1 MYQVLYRK
9 WRPKTFED
17 VSGQEHITTTL
28 VNELKSGRINHAYLF
43 TGSRGTGKTTCAK
56 ILAKAVNCLS
66 PENGNPC
73 GKCENCIAAED
84 GSFQDIVEM
93 DAASNRRIDDIRNVI
108 DSAVFTPAKGKYKV
122 YIIDEVHMLTPEAF
136 NALLKT
142 LEEPPSHVI
151 FILAT
156 TEVHKLPTT
165 IISRCQ
171 RFDFHRI
178 NPQVIK
184 DRLKYVV
191 EQEGCSITDDAAL
204 LIAAVA
210 DGALRDALSLTDRC
224 IGLGSGEITLP
235 VVREAAGLSGRGYIY
250 EMASFCI
257 NKSCGE
263 ALELIAKL
271 YGESKDMARL
281 CEELTAHF
289 RNLML
294 LKSLKKPED
303 ILVVGSDELEVL
315 KSHAERISLSE
326 IVYIMD
332 VFSLAFEKMNRGADS
347 RTEIET
353 AVVKLCSPQMD
364 VTNDA
369 LLSRVGSLERTVN
382 RIMNMIANG
391 TVSIQKEDDDDT
403 AEKSAN
409 NSYDMTDK
417 SDNKEKAVTD
427 DSVKSE
433 KTEKSVVNQ
442 PSETS
447 NAVKEPIKKRGTV
460 DVDEIY
466 RNAKPFPNWKEVVDN
481 LRKYSKTISS
491 AFDGTKAYVSGRYIL
506 IDSPSDIPFQL
517 LKQSSQRE
525 KIREAVLEI
534 TGATYSLGPYRPPER
549 KIQEEREDPM
559 EKLTADFKNLGIEVV
574 EED

>member
-9 WRPKTFED
+9 WRPKTFDD

-93 DAASNRRIDDIRNVI
+93 DAASNRRIDDIRSVI
-108 DSAVFTPAKGKYKV
+108 DGAVFTPAKGKYKV
-122 YIIDEVHMLTPEAF
+122 YIIDEVHMLTQEAF

-156 TEVHKLPTT
+156 TEVHKLPAT

-178 NPQVIK
+178 NPHVIK

-204 LIAAVA
+204 LIAAIA

-224 IGLGSGEITLP
+224 IGLGGGEITLS
-235 VVREAAGLSGRGYIY
+235 VVREAAGLSGRGYVY
-250 EMASFCI
+250 DMASSCI
-257 NKSCGE
+257 NKNCGE

-281 CEELTAHF
+281 CEELTEHF

-294 LKSLKKPED
+294 LKSVKNPDD
-303 ILVVGSDELEVL
+303 ILVVGRDELEVL

-326 IVYIMD
+326 IVHIMD
-332 VFSLAFEKMNRGADS
+332 VLGSAFERMNRGADS
-347 RTEIET
+347 RTEMET
-353 AVVKLCSPQMD
+353 AVVKLCSPQLD
-364 VTNDA
+364 VTEDA
-369 LLSRVGSLERTVN
+369 VLSRIGALERTVN
-382 RIMNMIANG
+382 RLMNMISSGTLTVQKDDNLNKNG
-391 TVSIQKEDDDDT
+391 
-403 AEKSAN
+403 
-409 NSYDMTDK
+409 
-417 SDNKEKAVTD
+417 
-427 DSVKSE
+427 
-433 KTEKSVVNQ
+433 
-442 PSETS
+442 ETS
-447 NAVKEPIKKRGTV
+447 NKDEISESTAEFKDTENLENAVSNQAEDPQNSSREPQRKRGAV

-466 RNAKPFPNWKEVVDN
+466 RNAKPFPNWKEVVEN
-481 LRKYSKTISS
+481 LRKYSKTISAS
-491 AFDGTKAYVSGRYIL
+491 FDGTKAYVSGRYIL

-534 TGATYSLGPYRPPER
+534 TGATYSLGPYRPPEKKTR
-549 KIQEEREDPM
+549 EEKEDPM
-559 EKLTADFKNLGIEVV
+559 EKLTENFKSLGIEVT
-574 EED
+574 EE

>member
-9 WRPKTFED
+9 WRPKTFDD

-93 DAASNRRIDDIRNVI
+93 DAASNRRIDDIRSVI
-108 DSAVFTPAKGKYKV
+108 DGAVFTPAKGKYKV
-122 YIIDEVHMLTPEAF
+122 YIIDEVHMLTQEAF

-156 TEVHKLPTT
+156 TEVHKLPAT

-178 NPQVIK
+178 NPHVIK

-204 LIAAVA
+204 LIAAIA

-224 IGLGSGEITLP
+224 IGLGGGEITLS
-235 VVREAAGLSGRGYIY
+235 VVREAAGLSGRGYVY
-250 EMASFCI
+250 DMASSCI
-257 NKSCGE
+257 NKNCGE
-263 ALELIAKL
+263 ALEFIAKL

-281 CEELTAHF
+281 CEELTEHF

-294 LKSLKKPED
+294 LKSVKNPDD
-303 ILVVGSDELEVL
+303 ILVVGRDELEVL

-326 IVYIMD
+326 IVHIMD
-332 VFSLAFEKMNRGADS
+332 VLGSAFERMNRGADS
-347 RTEIET
+347 RTEMET
-353 AVVKLCSPQMD
+353 AVVKLCSPQLD
-364 VTNDA
+364 VTEDA
-369 LLSRVGSLERTVN
+369 VLSRIGALERTVN
-382 RIMNMIANG
+382 RLMNMISSGTLTVQKDDNLNKNG
-391 TVSIQKEDDDDT
+391 
-403 AEKSAN
+403 
-409 NSYDMTDK
+409 
-417 SDNKEKAVTD
+417 
-427 DSVKSE
+427 
-433 KTEKSVVNQ
+433 
-442 PSETS
+442 ETS
-447 NAVKEPIKKRGTV
+447 NKAETSENTAEFKDTENLENAVSNQAEDTQNSSREPQRKRGAV

-466 RNAKPFPNWKEVVDN
+466 RNAKPFPNWKEVVEN
-481 LRKYSKTISS
+481 LRKYSKTISA

-534 TGATYSLGPYRPPER
+534 TGATYSLGPYRPPEK
-549 KIQEEREDPM
+549 KIREEKEDPM
-559 EKLTADFKNLGIEVV
+559 EKLTENFKSLGIEVT
-574 EED
+574 EE

>member
-9 WRPKTFED
+9 WRPKTFDD

-93 DAASNRRIDDIRNVI
+93 DAASNRRIDDIRSVI
-108 DSAVFTPAKGKYKV
+108 DGAVFTPAKGKYKV
-122 YIIDEVHMLTPEAF
+122 YIIDEVHMLTQEAF

-156 TEVHKLPTT
+156 TEVHKLPAT

-178 NPQVIK
+178 NPHVIK

-204 LIAAVA
+204 LIAAIA

-224 IGLGSGEITLP
+224 IGLGGGEITLS
-235 VVREAAGLSGRGYIY
+235 VVREAAGLSGRGYVY
-250 EMASFCI
+250 DMASSCI
-257 NKSCGE
+257 NKNCGE

-281 CEELTAHF
+281 CEELTEHF

-294 LKSLKKPED
+294 LKSVKNPDD
-303 ILVVGSDELEVL
+303 ILVVGRDELEVL
-315 KSHAERISLSE
+315 ESHAERISLSE
-326 IVYIMD
+326 IVHIMD
-332 VFSLAFEKMNRGADS
+332 VLGSAFERMNRGADS
-347 RTEIET
+347 RTEMET
-353 AVVKLCSPQMD
+353 AVVKLCSPQLD
-364 VTNDA
+364 VTEDA
-369 LLSRVGSLERTVN
+369 VLSRIGALERTVN
-382 RIMNMIANG
+382 RLMNMISSGTLTVQKDDNLNKNG
-391 TVSIQKEDDDDT
+391 
-403 AEKSAN
+403 
-409 NSYDMTDK
+409 
-417 SDNKEKAVTD
+417 
-427 DSVKSE
+427 
-433 KTEKSVVNQ
+433 
-442 PSETS
+442 ETS
-447 NAVKEPIKKRGTV
+447 NKDEISESTAEFKDTENLENAVSNQAEDPQNSSREPQRKRGAV

-466 RNAKPFPNWKEVVDN
+466 RNAKPFPNWKEVVEN
-481 LRKYSKTISS
+481 LRKYSKTISA

-534 TGATYSLGPYRPPER
+534 TGATYSLGPYRPPEK
-549 KIQEEREDPM
+549 KIREEKEDPM
-559 EKLTADFKNLGIEVV
+559 EKLTENFKSLGIEVT
-574 EED
+574 EE

>member
-9 WRPKTFED
+9 WRPKTFDD

-93 DAASNRRIDDIRNVI
+93 DAASNRRIDDIRSVI
-108 DSAVFTPAKGKYKV
+108 DGAVFTPAKGKYKV
-122 YIIDEVHMLTPEAF
+122 YIIDEVHMLTQEAF

-156 TEVHKLPTT
+156 TEVHKLPAT

-178 NPQVIK
+178 NPHVIK

-204 LIAAVA
+204 LIAAIA

-224 IGLGSGEITLP
+224 IGLGGGEITLL
-235 VVREAAGLSGRGYIY
+235 VVREAAGLSGRGYVY
-250 EMASFCI
+250 DMASSCI
-257 NKSCGE
+257 NKNCGE

-281 CEELTAHF
+281 CEELTEHF

-294 LKSLKKPED
+294 LKSVKNPDD
-303 ILVVGSDELEVL
+303 ILVVGRDELEVL

-326 IVYIMD
+326 IVHIMD
-332 VFSLAFEKMNRGADS
+332 VLGSAFERMNRGADS
-347 RTEIET
+347 RTEMET
-353 AVVKLCSPQMD
+353 AVVKLCSPQLD
-364 VTNDA
+364 VTEDA
-369 LLSRVGSLERTVN
+369 VLSRIGALERTVN
-382 RIMNMIANG
+382 RLMNMISSGTLTVQKDDNLNKNG
-391 TVSIQKEDDDDT
+391 
-403 AEKSAN
+403 
-409 NSYDMTDK
+409 
-417 SDNKEKAVTD
+417 
-427 DSVKSE
+427 
-433 KTEKSVVNQ
+433 
-442 PSETS
+442 ETS
-447 NAVKEPIKKRGTV
+447 NKDETSENTAEFKDTENLENAVSNQAEDPQNSSREPQRKRGAV

-466 RNAKPFPNWKEVVDN
+466 RNAKPFPNWKEVVEN
-481 LRKYSKTISS
+481 LRKYSKTISA

-534 TGATYSLGPYRPPER
+534 TGATYSLGPYRPPEK
-549 KIQEEREDPM
+549 KIREEKEDPM
-559 EKLTADFKNLGIEVV
+559 EKLTENFKSLGIEVT
-574 EED
+574 EE

>member
-9 WRPKTFED
+9 WRPKTFDD

-93 DAASNRRIDDIRNVI
+93 DAASNRRIDDIRSVI
-108 DSAVFTPAKGKYKV
+108 DGAVFTPAKGKYKV
-122 YIIDEVHMLTPEAF
+122 YIIDEVHMLTQEAF

-156 TEVHKLPTT
+156 TEVHKLPAT

-178 NPQVIK
+178 NPHVIK

-204 LIAAVA
+204 LIAAIA

-224 IGLGSGEITLP
+224 IGLCGGEITLS
-235 VVREAAGLSGRGYIY
+235 VVREAAGLSGRGYVY
-250 EMASFCI
+250 DMASSCI
-257 NKSCGE
+257 NKNCGE

-281 CEELTAHF
+281 CEELTEHF

-294 LKSLKKPED
+294 LKSVKNPDD
-303 ILVVGSDELEVL
+303 ILVVGRDELEVL

-326 IVYIMD
+326 IVHIMD
-332 VFSLAFEKMNRGADS
+332 VLGSAFERMNRGADS
-347 RTEIET
+347 RTEMET
-353 AVVKLCSPQMD
+353 AVVKLCSPQLD
-364 VTNDA
+364 VTEDA
-369 LLSRVGSLERTVN
+369 VLSRIGALERTVN
-382 RIMNMIANG
+382 RLMNMISSGTLTVQKDDNLNKNG
-391 TVSIQKEDDDDT
+391 
-403 AEKSAN
+403 
-409 NSYDMTDK
+409 
-417 SDNKEKAVTD
+417 
-427 DSVKSE
+427 
-433 KTEKSVVNQ
+433 
-442 PSETS
+442 ETS
-447 NAVKEPIKKRGTV
+447 NKAETSESTAEFKDTENLENTVSNQAEDPQNSSREPQRKRGAV

-466 RNAKPFPNWKEVVDN
+466 RNAKLFPNWKEVVEN
-481 LRKYSKTISS
+481 LRKYSKTISA

-534 TGATYSLGPYRPPER
+534 TGATYSLGPYRPPEK
-549 KIQEEREDPM
+549 KIREEKEDPI
-559 EKLTADFKNLGIEVV
+559 EKLTENFKSLGIEVT
-574 EED
+574 EE

>member
-9 WRPKTFED
+9 WRPKIFDD

-73 GKCENCIAAED
+73 GKCENCMAAED

-93 DAASNRRIDDIRNVI
+93 DAASNRRIDDIRSVI
-108 DSAVFTPAKGKYKV
+108 DGAVFTPAKGKYKV
-122 YIIDEVHMLTPEAF
+122 YIIDEVHMLTQEAF

-156 TEVHKLPTT
+156 TEVHKLPAT

-178 NPQVIK
+178 NPHVIK

-204 LIAAVA
+204 LIAAIA

-224 IGLGSGEITLP
+224 IGLSGGEITLS
-235 VVREAAGLSGRGYIY
+235 VVREAAGLSGRGYVY
-250 EMASFCI
+250 DMASSCI
-257 NKSCGE
+257 NKNCGE

-281 CEELTAHF
+281 CEELTEHF

-294 LKSLKKPED
+294 LKSVKNPDD
-303 ILVVGSDELEVL
+303 ILVVGRDELEVL

-326 IVYIMD
+326 IVHIMD
-332 VFSLAFEKMNRGADS
+332 VLGSAFERMNRGADS
-347 RTEIET
+347 RTEMET
-353 AVVKLCSPQMD
+353 AVVKLCSPQLD
-364 VTNDA
+364 VTEDA
-369 LLSRVGSLERTVN
+369 VLSRIGALERTVN
-382 RIMNMIANG
+382 RLMNMISSGTLTVQKDDNLNKNG
-391 TVSIQKEDDDDT
+391 
-403 AEKSAN
+403 
-409 NSYDMTDK
+409 
-417 SDNKEKAVTD
+417 
-427 DSVKSE
+427 
-433 KTEKSVVNQ
+433 
-442 PSETS
+442 ETS
-447 NAVKEPIKKRGTV
+447 NKAETSESTAEFKDTENLENTVSNQAEDPQNSSREPQRKRGAV

-466 RNAKPFPNWKEVVDN
+466 RNAKPFPNWKEVVEN
-481 LRKYSKTISS
+481 LRKYSKTISA

-534 TGATYSLGPYRPPER
+534 TGATYSLGPYRPPEK
-549 KIQEEREDPM
+549 KIREEKEDPI
-559 EKLTADFKNLGIEVV
+559 EKLTENFKSLGIEVT
-574 EED
+574 EE

>member
-9 WRPKTFED
+9 WRPKTFDD

-93 DAASNRRIDDIRNVI
+93 DAASNRRIDDIRSVI
-108 DSAVFTPAKGKYKV
+108 DGAVFTPAKGKYKV
-122 YIIDEVHMLTPEAF
+122 YIIDEVHMLTQEAF

-156 TEVHKLPTT
+156 TEVHKLPAT

-178 NPQVIK
+178 NPHVIK

-204 LIAAVA
+204 LIAAIA

-224 IGLGSGEITLP
+224 IGLGGGEITLS
-235 VVREAAGLSGRGYIY
+235 VVREAAGLSGRGYVY
-250 EMASFCI
+250 DMASSCI
-257 NKSCGE
+257 NKNCGE

-281 CEELTAHF
+281 CEELTEHF

-294 LKSLKKPED
+294 LKSVKNPDD
-303 ILVVGSDELEVL
+303 ILVVGRDELEVL

-326 IVYIMD
+326 IVHIMD
-332 VFSLAFEKMNRGADS
+332 VLGSAFERMNRGADS
-347 RTEIET
+347 RTEMET
-353 AVVKLCSPQMD
+353 AVVKLCSPQLD
-364 VTNDA
+364 VTEDA
-369 LLSRVGSLERTVN
+369 VLSRIGALERTVN
-382 RIMNMIANG
+382 RLMNMISSGTLTVQKDDNLNKNG
-391 TVSIQKEDDDDT
+391 
-403 AEKSAN
+403 
-409 NSYDMTDK
+409 
-417 SDNKEKAVTD
+417 
-427 DSVKSE
+427 
-433 KTEKSVVNQ
+433 
-442 PSETS
+442 ETS
-447 NAVKEPIKKRGTV
+447 NKDETSESTAEFKDTENLENAVSNQAEDPQNSSREPQRKRGAV

-466 RNAKPFPNWKEVVDN
+466 RNAKPFPNWKEVVEN
-481 LRKYSKTISS
+481 LRKYSKTISA

-534 TGATYSLGPYRPPER
+534 TGATYSLGPYRPPEK
-549 KIQEEREDPM
+549 KIREEKEDPM
-559 EKLTADFKNLGIEVV
+559 EKLTENFKSLGIEVT
-574 EED
+574 EE

>member
-9 WRPKTFED
+9 WRPKTFDD

-93 DAASNRRIDDIRNVI
+93 DAASNRRIDDIRSVI
-108 DSAVFTPAKGKYKV
+108 DGAVFTPAKGKYKV
-122 YIIDEVHMLTPEAF
+122 YIIDEVHMLTQEAF

-156 TEVHKLPTT
+156 TEVHKLPAT

-178 NPQVIK
+178 NPHVIK

-204 LIAAVA
+204 LIAAIA

-224 IGLGSGEITLP
+224 IGLGGGEITLS
-235 VVREAAGLSGRGYIY
+235 VVREAAGLSGRGYVY
-250 EMASFCI
+250 DMASSCI
-257 NKSCGE
+257 NKNCGE

-281 CEELTAHF
+281 CDELTEHF

-294 LKSLKKPED
+294 LKSVKNPDD
-303 ILVVGSDELEVL
+303 ILVVGRDELEVL

-326 IVYIMD
+326 IVHIMD
-332 VFSLAFEKMNRGADS
+332 VLGSAFERMNRGADS
-347 RTEIET
+347 RTEMET
-353 AVVKLCSPQMD
+353 AVVKLCSPQLD
-364 VTNDA
+364 VTEDA
-369 LLSRVGSLERTVN
+369 VLSRIGALERTVN
-382 RIMNMIANG
+382 RLMNMISSGTLTVQKDDNLNKNG
-391 TVSIQKEDDDDT
+391 
-403 AEKSAN
+403 
-409 NSYDMTDK
+409 
-417 SDNKEKAVTD
+417 
-427 DSVKSE
+427 
-433 KTEKSVVNQ
+433 
-442 PSETS
+442 ETS
-447 NAVKEPIKKRGTV
+447 NKDEISESTAEFKDTENLENAVSNQAEDPQNSSREPQRKRGAV

-466 RNAKPFPNWKEVVDN
+466 RNAKPFPNWKEVVEN
-481 LRKYSKTISS
+481 LRKYSKTISA

-534 TGATYSLGPYRPPER
+534 TGATYSLGPYRPPEK
-549 KIQEEREDPM
+549 KIREEKEDPM
-559 EKLTADFKNLGIEVV
+559 EKLTENFKSLGIEVT
-574 EED
+574 EE

>member
-9 WRPKTFED
+9 WRPKTFDD

-93 DAASNRRIDDIRNVI
+93 DAASNRRIDDIRSVI
-108 DSAVFTPAKGKYKV
+108 DGAVFTPAKGKYKV
-122 YIIDEVHMLTPEAF
+122 YIIDEVHMLTQEAF

-142 LEEPPSHVI
+142 LEEPPAHVI

-156 TEVHKLPTT
+156 TEVHKLPAT

-178 NPQVIK
+178 NPHVIK

-204 LIAAVA
+204 LIAAIA

-224 IGLGSGEITLP
+224 IGLGGGEITLS
-235 VVREAAGLSGRGYIY
+235 VVREAAGLSGRGYVY
-250 EMASFCI
+250 DMASSCI
-257 NKSCGE
+257 NKNCGE

-281 CEELTAHF
+281 CEELTEHF

-294 LKSLKKPED
+294 LKSVKNPDD
-303 ILVVGSDELEVL
+303 ILVVGRDELEVL

-326 IVYIMD
+326 IVHIMD
-332 VFSLAFEKMNRGADS
+332 VLGSAFERMNRGADS
-347 RTEIET
+347 RTEMET
-353 AVVKLCSPQMD
+353 AVVKLCSPQLD
-364 VTNDA
+364 VTEDA
-369 LLSRVGSLERTVN
+369 VLSRIGALERTVN
-382 RIMNMIANG
+382 RLMNMISSGTLTVQKDDNLNKNG
-391 TVSIQKEDDDDT
+391 
-403 AEKSAN
+403 
-409 NSYDMTDK
+409 
-417 SDNKEKAVTD
+417 
-427 DSVKSE
+427 
-433 KTEKSVVNQ
+433 
-442 PSETS
+442 ETS
-447 NAVKEPIKKRGTV
+447 NKDETSENTAEFRDTENLENAVSNQAEDPQNSSREPQRKRGAV

-466 RNAKPFPNWKEVVDN
+466 RNAKPFPNWKEVVEN
-481 LRKYSKTISS
+481 LRKYSKTISA

-534 TGATYSLGPYRPPER
+534 TGATYSLGPYRPPEK
-549 KIQEEREDPM
+549 KIREEKEDPM
-559 EKLTADFKNLGIEVV
+559 EKLTENFKNLGIEVT
-574 EED
+574 EE

>member
-9 WRPKTFED
+9 WRPKTFDD

-93 DAASNRRIDDIRNVI
+93 DAASNRRIDDIRSVI
-108 DSAVFTPAKGKYKV
+108 DGAVFTPAKGKYKV
-122 YIIDEVHMLTPEAF
+122 YIIDEVHMLTQEAF

-156 TEVHKLPTT
+156 TEVHKLPAT

-178 NPQVIK
+178 NPHVIK

-204 LIAAVA
+204 LIAAIA

-224 IGLGSGEITLP
+224 IGLGGGEITLS
-235 VVREAAGLSGRGYIY
+235 VVREAAGLSGRGYVY
-250 EMASFCI
+250 DMASSCI
-257 NKSCGE
+257 NKNCGE

-281 CEELTAHF
+281 CEELTEHF

-294 LKSLKKPED
+294 LKSVKNPDD
-303 ILVVGSDELEVL
+303 ILVVGRDELEVL

-326 IVYIMD
+326 IVHIMD
-332 VFSLAFEKMNRGADS
+332 VLGSAFERMNRGADS
-347 RTEIET
+347 RTEMET
-353 AVVKLCSPQMD
+353 AVVKLCSPQLD
-364 VTNDA
+364 VTEDA
-369 LLSRVGSLERTVN
+369 VLSRIGALERTVN
-382 RIMNMIANG
+382 RLMNMISTG
-391 TVSIQKEDDDDT
+391 TLTVQKED
-403 AEKSAN
+403 N
-409 NSYDMTDK
+409 L
-417 SDNKEKAVTD
+417 NK
-427 DSVKSE
+427 
-433 KTEKSVVNQ
+433 NG
-442 PSETS
+442 ETS
-447 NAVKEPIKKRGTV
+447 NKAETSENTAEFNDTENSENTVSNQAEDPQNSSREPQRKRGAV

-466 RNAKPFPNWKEVVDN
+466 RNAKPFPNWKEVVEN
-481 LRKYSKTISS
+481 LRKYSKTISA

-534 TGATYSLGPYRPPER
+534 TGATYSLGPYRPPEK
-549 KIQEEREDPM
+549 KIREEKEDPM
-559 EKLTADFKNLGIEVV
+559 EKLTENFKSLGIEVT
-574 EED
+574 EE

>member
-9 WRPKTFED
+9 WRPKTFDD

-93 DAASNRRIDDIRNVI
+93 DAASNRRIDDIRSVI
-108 DSAVFTPAKGKYKV
+108 DGAVFTPAKGKYKV
-122 YIIDEVHMLTPEAF
+122 YIIDEVHMLTQEAF

-156 TEVHKLPTT
+156 TEVHKLPAT

-178 NPQVIK
+178 NPHVIK

-204 LIAAVA
+204 LIAAIA

-224 IGLGSGEITLP
+224 IGLGGGEITLS
-235 VVREAAGLSGRGYIY
+235 VVREAAGLSGRGYVY
-250 EMASFCI
+250 DMASSCI
-257 NKSCGE
+257 NKNCGE

-281 CEELTAHF
+281 CDELTEHF

-294 LKSLKKPED
+294 LKSVKNPDD
-303 ILVVGSDELEVL
+303 ILVVGRDELEVL

-326 IVYIMD
+326 IVHIMD
-332 VFSLAFEKMNRGADS
+332 VLGSAFERMNRGADS
-347 RTEIET
+347 RTEMET
-353 AVVKLCSPQMD
+353 AVVKLCSPQLD
-364 VTNDA
+364 VTEDA
-369 LLSRVGSLERTVN
+369 VLSRIGALERTVN
-382 RIMNMIANG
+382 RLMNMISSGTLTVQKDDNLNKNG
-391 TVSIQKEDDDDT
+391 
-403 AEKSAN
+403 
-409 NSYDMTDK
+409 
-417 SDNKEKAVTD
+417 
-427 DSVKSE
+427 
-433 KTEKSVVNQ
+433 
-442 PSETS
+442 ETS
-447 NAVKEPIKKRGTV
+447 NKDEISESTAEFKDTENLENAVSNQVEDTQNSSREPQRKRGAV

-466 RNAKPFPNWKEVVDN
+466 RNAKPFPNWKEVVEN
-481 LRKYSKTISS
+481 LRKYSKTISA

-534 TGATYSLGPYRPPER
+534 TGATYSLGPYRPPEK
-549 KIQEEREDPM
+549 KIREEKEDPM
-559 EKLTADFKNLGIEVV
+559 EKLTENFKSLGIEVT
-574 EED
+574 EE

>member
-9 WRPKTFED
+9 WRPKTFDD

-56 ILAKAVNCLS
+56 ILAKAANCLS

-73 GKCENCIAAED
+73 GKCENCMAAED

-93 DAASNRRIDDIRNVI
+93 DAASNRRIDDIRSVI
-108 DSAVFTPAKGKYKV
+108 DGAVFTPAKGKYKV
-122 YIIDEVHMLTPEAF
+122 YIIDEVHMLTQEAF

-156 TEVHKLPTT
+156 TEVHKLPAT

-178 NPQVIK
+178 NPHVIK

-204 LIAAVA
+204 LIAAIA

-224 IGLGSGEITLP
+224 IGLGGGEITLS
-235 VVREAAGLSGRGYIY
+235 VVREAAGLSGRGYVY
-250 EMASFCI
+250 DMASSCI
-257 NKSCGE
+257 NKNCGE

-281 CEELTAHF
+281 CEELTEHF

-294 LKSLKKPED
+294 LKSVKNPDD
-303 ILVVGSDELEVL
+303 ILVVGRDELEVL

-326 IVYIMD
+326 IVHIMD
-332 VFSLAFEKMNRGADS
+332 VLGSAFERMNRGADS
-347 RTEIET
+347 RTEMET
-353 AVVKLCSPQMD
+353 AVVKLCSPQLD
-364 VTNDA
+364 VTEDA
-369 LLSRVGSLERTVN
+369 ILSRIGALERTVN
-382 RIMNMIANG
+382 RLMNMISSGTLTVRKDDNLNKNG
-391 TVSIQKEDDDDT
+391 
-403 AEKSAN
+403 
-409 NSYDMTDK
+409 
-417 SDNKEKAVTD
+417 
-427 DSVKSE
+427 
-433 KTEKSVVNQ
+433 
-442 PSETS
+442 ETS
-447 NAVKEPIKKRGTV
+447 NKDETSENTAEFKDTENLENAVSNQAEDPQNSSRETQRKRGAV

-466 RNAKPFPNWKEVVDN
+466 RNAKPFPNWKEVVEN
-481 LRKYSKTISS
+481 LRKYSKTISA

-534 TGATYSLGPYRPPER
+534 TGATYSLGPYRPPEK
-549 KIQEEREDPM
+549 KIREEKEDPM
-559 EKLTADFKNLGIEVV
+559 EKLTENFKNLGIEVT
-574 EED
+574 EE

>member
-9 WRPKTFED
+9 WRPKTFND

-93 DAASNRRIDDIRNVI
+93 DAASNRRIDDIRSVI
-108 DSAVFTPAKGKYKV
+108 DGAVFTPAKGKYKV
-122 YIIDEVHMLTPEAF
+122 YIIDEVHMLTQEAF

-156 TEVHKLPTT
+156 TEVHKLPAT

-178 NPQVIK
+178 NPHVIK

-204 LIAAVA
+204 LIAAIA

-224 IGLGSGEITLP
+224 IGLSGGEITLS
-235 VVREAAGLSGRGYIY
+235 VVREAAGLSGRGYVY
-250 EMASFCI
+250 DMASSCI
-257 NKSCGE
+257 NKNCGE

-281 CEELTAHF
+281 CEELTEHF

-294 LKSLKKPED
+294 LKSVKNPDD
-303 ILVVGSDELEVL
+303 ILVVGRDELEVL

-326 IVYIMD
+326 IVHIMD
-332 VFSLAFEKMNRGADS
+332 VLGSAFERMNRGADS
-347 RTEIET
+347 RTEMET
-353 AVVKLCSPQMD
+353 AVVKLCSPQLD
-364 VTNDA
+364 VTEDA
-369 LLSRVGSLERTVN
+369 VLSRIGALERTVN
-382 RIMNMIANG
+382 RLMNMISSGTLTVQKDDNLNKNG
-391 TVSIQKEDDDDT
+391 
-403 AEKSAN
+403 
-409 NSYDMTDK
+409 
-417 SDNKEKAVTD
+417 
-427 DSVKSE
+427 
-433 KTEKSVVNQ
+433 
-442 PSETS
+442 ETS
-447 NAVKEPIKKRGTV
+447 NKAETSENTAEFKDTDSLENTVSNQTEDPQNSSREPQRKRGAV

-466 RNAKPFPNWKEVVDN
+466 RNAKPFPNWKEVVEN
-481 LRKYSKTISS
+481 LRKYSKTISA

-534 TGATYSLGPYRPPER
+534 TGATYSLGPYRPPEK
-549 KIQEEREDPM
+549 KIREEKEDPI
-559 EKLTADFKNLGIEVV
+559 EKLTENFKSLGIEVT
-574 EED
+574 EE

>member
-9 WRPKTFED
+9 WRPKTFDD

-93 DAASNRRIDDIRNVI
+93 DAASNRRIDDIRSVI
-108 DSAVFTPAKGKYKV
+108 DGAVFTPAKGKYKV
-122 YIIDEVHMLTPEAF
+122 YIIDEVHMLTQEAF

-156 TEVHKLPTT
+156 TEVHKLPAT

-178 NPQVIK
+178 NPHVIK

-191 EQEGCSITDDAAL
+191 EQEDCSITDDAAL
-204 LIAAVA
+204 LIAAIA

-224 IGLGSGEITLP
+224 IGLGGGEITLL
-235 VVREAAGLSGRGYIY
+235 VVREAAGLSGRGYVY
-250 EMASFCI
+250 DMASSCI
-257 NKSCGE
+257 NKNCGE

-281 CEELTAHF
+281 CEELTEHF

-294 LKSLKKPED
+294 LKSVKNPDD
-303 ILVVGSDELEVL
+303 ILVVGRDELEVL

-326 IVYIMD
+326 IVHIMD
-332 VFSLAFEKMNRGADS
+332 VLGSAFERMNRGADS
-347 RTEIET
+347 RTEMET
-353 AVVKLCSPQMD
+353 AVVKLCSPQLD
-364 VTNDA
+364 VTEDA
-369 LLSRVGSLERTVN
+369 VLSRIGALERTVN
-382 RIMNMIANG
+382 RLMNMISSGTLTVQKDDNLNKNG
-391 TVSIQKEDDDDT
+391 
-403 AEKSAN
+403 
-409 NSYDMTDK
+409 
-417 SDNKEKAVTD
+417 
-427 DSVKSE
+427 
-433 KTEKSVVNQ
+433 
-442 PSETS
+442 ETS
-447 NAVKEPIKKRGTV
+447 NKDEISESTAEFKDTENLENAVSNQAEDPQNSSREPQRKRGAV

-466 RNAKPFPNWKEVVDN
+466 RNAKPFPNWKEVVEN
-481 LRKYSKTISS
+481 LRKYSKTISA

-534 TGATYSLGPYRPPER
+534 TGATYSLGPYRPPEK
-549 KIQEEREDPM
+549 KIREEKEDPM
-559 EKLTADFKNLGIEVV
+559 EKLTENFKSLCIEVT
-574 EED
+574 EE

>member
-9 WRPKTFED
+9 WRPKTFDD

-93 DAASNRRIDDIRNVI
+93 DAASNRRIDDIRSVI
-108 DSAVFTPAKGKYKV
+108 DGAVFTPAKGKYKV
-122 YIIDEVHMLTPEAF
+122 YIIDEVHMLTQEAF

-156 TEVHKLPTT
+156 TEVHKLPAT

-178 NPQVIK
+178 NPHVIK

-204 LIAAVA
+204 LIAAIA

-224 IGLGSGEITLP
+224 IGLSGGEITLS
-235 VVREAAGLSGRGYIY
+235 VVREAAGLSGRGYVY
-250 EMASFCI
+250 DMASSCI
-257 NKSCGE
+257 NKNCGE

-281 CEELTAHF
+281 CEELTEHF

-294 LKSLKKPED
+294 LKSVKNPDD
-303 ILVVGSDELEVL
+303 ILVVGRDELEVL

-326 IVYIMD
+326 IVHIMD
-332 VFSLAFEKMNRGADS
+332 VLGSAFERMNRGADS
-347 RTEIET
+347 RTEMET
-353 AVVKLCSPQMD
+353 AVVKLCSPQLD
-364 VTNDA
+364 VTEDA
-369 LLSRVGSLERTVN
+369 VLSRIGALERTVN
-382 RIMNMIANG
+382 RLMNMISSGTLTVQKDDNLNKNG
-391 TVSIQKEDDDDT
+391 
-403 AEKSAN
+403 
-409 NSYDMTDK
+409 
-417 SDNKEKAVTD
+417 
-427 DSVKSE
+427 
-433 KTEKSVVNQ
+433 
-442 PSETS
+442 ETS
-447 NAVKEPIKKRGTV
+447 NKAETSESTSEFNDTENSENTVSNQAEDPQNSSREPQRKRGAV

-466 RNAKPFPNWKEVVDN
+466 RNAKPFPNWKEVVEN
-481 LRKYSKTISS
+481 LRKYSKTISA

-534 TGATYSLGPYRPPER
+534 TGATYSLGPYRPPEK
-549 KIQEEREDPM
+549 KIREEKEDPI
-559 EKLTADFKNLGIEVV
+559 EKLTENFKSLGIEVT
-574 EED
+574 EE

>member
-9 WRPKTFED
+9 WRPKTFDD

-93 DAASNRRIDDIRNVI
+93 DAASNRRIDDIRSVI
-108 DSAVFTPAKGKYKV
+108 DGAVFTPAKGKYKV
-122 YIIDEVHMLTPEAF
+122 YIIDEVHMLTQEAF

-156 TEVHKLPTT
+156 TEVHKLPAT

-178 NPQVIK
+178 NPHVIK

-204 LIAAVA
+204 LIAAIA

-224 IGLGSGEITLP
+224 IGLCGGEITLS
-235 VVREAAGLSGRGYIY
+235 VVREAAGLSGRGYVY
-250 EMASFCI
+250 DMASSCI
-257 NKSCGE
+257 NKNCGE

-281 CEELTAHF
+281 CEELTEHF

-294 LKSLKKPED
+294 LKSVKNPED
-303 ILVVGSDELEVL
+303 ILVVGRDELEVL

-326 IVYIMD
+326 IVHIMD
-332 VFSLAFEKMNRGADS
+332 VLGSAFERMNRGADS
-347 RTEIET
+347 RTEMET
-353 AVVKLCSPQMD
+353 AVVKLCSPQLD
-364 VTNDA
+364 VTEDA
-369 LLSRVGSLERTVN
+369 VLSRIGALERTVN
-382 RIMNMIANG
+382 RLMNMISTGTLTVQKDDNLNKNG
-391 TVSIQKEDDDDT
+391 
-403 AEKSAN
+403 
-409 NSYDMTDK
+409 
-417 SDNKEKAVTD
+417 
-427 DSVKSE
+427 
-433 KTEKSVVNQ
+433 
-442 PSETS
+442 ETS
-447 NAVKEPIKKRGTV
+447 NKAETSESTAEFKDTENLENTVSDQAEDPQNSSREPQRKRGAV

-466 RNAKPFPNWKEVVDN
+466 RNAKPFPNWKEVVEN
-481 LRKYSKTISS
+481 LRKYSKTISA

-534 TGATYSLGPYRPPER
+534 TGATYSLGPYRPPEK
-549 KIQEEREDPM
+549 KIREEKEDPI
-559 EKLTADFKNLGIEVV
+559 EKLTENFKSLGIEVT
-574 EED
+574 EE

>member
-9 WRPKTFED
+9 WRPKTFDD

-93 DAASNRRIDDIRNVI
+93 DAASNRRIDDIRSVI
-108 DSAVFTPAKGKYKV
+108 DGAVFTPAKGKYKV
-122 YIIDEVHMLTPEAF
+122 YIIDEVHMLTQEAF

-156 TEVHKLPTT
+156 TEVHKLPAT

-178 NPQVIK
+178 NPHVIK

-204 LIAAVA
+204 LIAAIA

-224 IGLGSGEITLP
+224 IGLSGGEITLS
-235 VVREAAGLSGRGYIY
+235 VVREAAGLSGRGYVY
-250 EMASFCI
+250 DMASSCI
-257 NKSCGE
+257 NKNCGE

-281 CEELTAHF
+281 CEELTEHF

-294 LKSLKKPED
+294 LKSVKNPDD
-303 ILVVGSDELEVL
+303 ILVVGRDELDVL

-326 IVYIMD
+326 IVHIMD
-332 VFSLAFEKMNRGADS
+332 VLGSAFERMNRGADS
-347 RTEIET
+347 RTEMET
-353 AVVKLCSPQMD
+353 AVVKLCSPQLD
-364 VTNDA
+364 VTEDA
-369 LLSRVGSLERTVN
+369 VLSRIGALERTVN
-382 RIMNMIANG
+382 RLMNMISSG
-391 TVSIQKEDDDDT
+391 TLTVQKDD
-403 AEKSAN
+403 N
-409 NSYDMTDK
+409 L
-417 SDNKEKAVTD
+417 NKKG
-427 DSVKSE
+427 
-433 KTEKSVVNQ
+433 
-442 PSETS
+442 ETS
-447 NAVKEPIKKRGTV
+447 NKAETSENTAEFKDTDSLENTVSNQTEDPQNSSREPQRKRGAV

-466 RNAKPFPNWKEVVDN
+466 RNAKPFPNWKEVVEN
-481 LRKYSKTISS
+481 LRKYSKTISA

-534 TGATYSLGPYRPPER
+534 TGATYSLGPYRPPEK
-549 KIQEEREDPM
+549 KIREEKEDPM
-559 EKLTADFKNLGIEVV
+559 EKLTENFKSLGIEVT
-574 EED
+574 EE

>member
-9 WRPKTFED
+9 WRPKTFDD

-93 DAASNRRIDDIRNVI
+93 DAASNRRIDDIRSVI
-108 DSAVFTPAKGKYKV
+108 DGAVFTPAKGKYKV
-122 YIIDEVHMLTPEAF
+122 YIIDEVHMLTQEAF

-142 LEEPPSHVI
+142 LEEPPAHVI

-156 TEVHKLPTT
+156 TEVHKLPAT

-178 NPQVIK
+178 NPHVIK

-204 LIAAVA
+204 LIAAIA

-224 IGLGSGEITLP
+224 IGLGGGEITLS
-235 VVREAAGLSGRGYIY
+235 VVREAAGLSGRGYVY
-250 EMASFCI
+250 DMASSCI
-257 NKSCGE
+257 NKNCGE

-281 CEELTAHF
+281 CEELTEHF

-294 LKSLKKPED
+294 LKSVKNPDD
-303 ILVVGSDELEVL
+303 ILVVGRDELEVL

-326 IVYIMD
+326 IVHIMD
-332 VFSLAFEKMNRGADS
+332 VLGSAFERMNRGADS
-347 RTEIET
+347 RTEMET
-353 AVVKLCSPQMD
+353 AVVKLCSPQLD
-364 VTNDA
+364 VTEDA
-369 LLSRVGSLERTVN
+369 ILSRIGALERTVN
-382 RIMNMIANG
+382 RLMNMISSGTLTVRKDDNLNKNG
-391 TVSIQKEDDDDT
+391 
-403 AEKSAN
+403 
-409 NSYDMTDK
+409 
-417 SDNKEKAVTD
+417 
-427 DSVKSE
+427 
-433 KTEKSVVNQ
+433 
-442 PSETS
+442 ETS
-447 NAVKEPIKKRGTV
+447 NKDETSENTAEFKDTENLENAVSNQAEDPQNSSRETQRKRGAV

-466 RNAKPFPNWKEVVDN
+466 RNAKPFPNWKEVVEN
-481 LRKYSKTISS
+481 LRKYSKTISA

-534 TGATYSLGPYRPPER
+534 TGATYSLGPYRPPEK
-549 KIQEEREDPM
+549 KIREEKEDPM
-559 EKLTADFKNLGIEVV
+559 EKLTENFKNLGIEVT
-574 EED
+574 EE

>member
-9 WRPKTFED
+9 WRPKTFDD

-93 DAASNRRIDDIRNVI
+93 DAASNRRIDDIRSVI
-108 DSAVFTPAKGKYKV
+108 DGAVFTPAKGKYKV
-122 YIIDEVHMLTPEAF
+122 YIIDEVHMLTQEAF

-156 TEVHKLPTT
+156 TEVHKLPAT

-178 NPQVIK
+178 NPHVIK

-204 LIAAVA
+204 LIAAIA

-224 IGLGSGEITLP
+224 IGLGGGEITLS
-235 VVREAAGLSGRGYIY
+235 VVREAAGLSGRGYVY
-250 EMASFCI
+250 DMASSCI
-257 NKSCGE
+257 NKNCGE

-281 CEELTAHF
+281 CEELTEHF

-294 LKSLKKPED
+294 LKSVKNPDD
-303 ILVVGSDELEVL
+303 ILVVGRDELEVL

-326 IVYIMD
+326 IVHIMD
-332 VFSLAFEKMNRGADS
+332 VLGSAFERMNRGADS
-347 RTEIET
+347 RTEMET
-353 AVVKLCSPQMD
+353 AVVKLCSPQLD
-364 VTNDA
+364 VTEDA
-369 LLSRVGSLERTVN
+369 VLSRIGALERTVN
-382 RIMNMIANG
+382 RLMNMISTG
-391 TVSIQKEDDDDT
+391 TLTVQKED
-403 AEKSAN
+403 N
-409 NSYDMTDK
+409 L
-417 SDNKEKAVTD
+417 NK
-427 DSVKSE
+427 
-433 KTEKSVVNQ
+433 NG
-442 PSETS
+442 ETS
-447 NAVKEPIKKRGTV
+447 NKAETSESTSEFKDTENSENTVSNQAEDPQNSSREPQRKRGAV

-466 RNAKPFPNWKEVVDN
+466 RNAKPFPNWKEVVEN
-481 LRKYSKTISS
+481 LRKYSKTISA

-534 TGATYSLGPYRPPER
+534 TGATYSLGPYRPPEK
-549 KIQEEREDPM
+549 KIREEKEDPI
-559 EKLTADFKNLGIEVV
+559 EKLTENFKSLGIEVT
-574 EED
+574 EE

>member
-9 WRPKTFED
+9 WRPKTFDD
-17 VSGQEHITTTL
+17 VAGQEHITTTL

-73 GKCENCIAAED
+73 GKCENCIAADD

-93 DAASNRRIDDIRNVI
+93 DAASNRRIDDIRSVI
-108 DSAVFTPAKGKYKV
+108 DGAVFTPAKGKYKV
-122 YIIDEVHMLTPEAF
+122 YIIDEVHMLTQEAF

-204 LIAAVA
+204 LIAAIA

-224 IGLGSGEITLP
+224 IGLGGSEITLS
-235 VVREAAGLSGRGYIY
+235 VVREAAGLSGRGYVY
-250 EMASFCI
+250 DMASSCI
-257 NKSCGE
+257 NKNCGE

-281 CEELTAHF
+281 CEELTEHF

-294 LKSLKKPED
+294 LKSVKNPQD

-326 IVYIMD
+326 IVHIMD
-332 VFSLAFEKMNRGADS
+332 VLGSAFERMNRGADS
-347 RTEIET
+347 RTEMET
-353 AVVKLCSPQMD
+353 AVVKLCSPQLD

-369 LLSRVGSLERTVN
+369 LLSRVGALERTVN
-382 RIMNMIANG
+382 RLMNMISNG
-391 TVSIQKEDDDDT
+391 SITV
-403 AEKSAN
+403 KSEPSS
-409 NSYDMTDK
+409 NSG
-417 SDNKEKAVTD
+417 EV
-427 DSVKSE
+427 SE
-433 KTEKSVVNQ
+433 KTETAETKDSSVSKDGEASDNKI
-442 PSETS
+442 SEKLS
-447 NAVKEPIKKRGTV
+447 DSQNNATEPPRKRGAV
-460 DVDEIY
+460 DVEEIY

-481 LRKYSKTISS
+481 LKKYSKTISS

-525 KIREAVLEI
+525 KIREAVMEI

-549 KIQEEREDPM
+549 KILEEKEDPM
-559 EKLTADFKNLGIEVV
+559 EKLTEDFKNLGIEVT
-574 EED
+574 EE

>member
-9 WRPKTFED
+9 WRPKTFDD

-93 DAASNRRIDDIRNVI
+93 DAASNRRIDDIRSVI
-108 DSAVFTPAKGKYKV
+108 DGAVFTPAKGKYKV
-122 YIIDEVHMLTPEAF
+122 YIIDEVHMLTQEAF

-156 TEVHKLPTT
+156 TEVHKLPAT

-178 NPQVIK
+178 NPHVIK

-204 LIAAVA
+204 LIAAIA

-224 IGLGSGEITLP
+224 IGLGGGEITLS
-235 VVREAAGLSGRGYIY
+235 VVREAAGLSGRGYVY
-250 EMASFCI
+250 DMASSCI
-257 NKSCGE
+257 NKNCGE

-281 CEELTAHF
+281 CEELTEHF

-294 LKSLKKPED
+294 LKSVKNPDD
-303 ILVVGSDELEVL
+303 ILVVGRDELEVL
-315 KSHAERISLSE
+315 MSHAERISLSE
-326 IVYIMD
+326 IVHIMD
-332 VFSLAFEKMNRGADS
+332 VLGSAFERMNRGADS
-347 RTEIET
+347 RTEMET
-353 AVVKLCSPQMD
+353 AVVKLCSPQLD
-364 VTNDA
+364 VTDDA
-369 LLSRVGSLERTVN
+369 VLSRIGALERTVN
-382 RIMNMIANG
+382 RLMNMISSGTLTVQKDDNLNKNG
-391 TVSIQKEDDDDT
+391 
-403 AEKSAN
+403 
-409 NSYDMTDK
+409 
-417 SDNKEKAVTD
+417 
-427 DSVKSE
+427 
-433 KTEKSVVNQ
+433 
-442 PSETS
+442 ETS
-447 NAVKEPIKKRGTV
+447 NKAETSENTAEFKDTDSLENTVSNQTEDPQNSSREPQRKRGAV

-466 RNAKPFPNWKEVVDN
+466 RNAKPFPNWKEVVEN
-481 LRKYSKTISS
+481 LRKYSKTISA

-534 TGATYSLGPYRPPER
+534 TGATYSLGPYRPPEK
-549 KIQEEREDPM
+549 KIREEKEDPM
-559 EKLTADFKNLGIEVV
+559 EKLTENFKSLGIEVT
-574 EED
+574 EE

>member
-9 WRPKTFED
+9 WRPKTFDD

-93 DAASNRRIDDIRNVI
+93 DAASNRRIDDIRSVI
-108 DSAVFTPAKGKYKV
+108 DGAVFTPAKGKYKV
-122 YIIDEVHMLTPEAF
+122 YIIDEVHMLTQEAF

-156 TEVHKLPTT
+156 TEVHKLPAT

-178 NPQVIK
+178 NPHVIK

-204 LIAAVA
+204 LIAAIA

-224 IGLGSGEITLP
+224 IGLGGGEITLS
-235 VVREAAGLSGRGYIY
+235 VVREAAGLSGRGYVY
-250 EMASFCI
+250 DMASSCI
-257 NKSCGE
+257 NKNCGE

-281 CEELTAHF
+281 CEELTEHF

-294 LKSLKKPED
+294 LKSVKNPDD
-303 ILVVGSDELEVL
+303 ILVVGRDELEVL
-315 KSHAERISLSE
+315 ESHAERISLSE
-326 IVYIMD
+326 IVHIMD
-332 VFSLAFEKMNRGADS
+332 VLGSAFERMNRGADS
-347 RTEIET
+347 RTEMET
-353 AVVKLCSPQMD
+353 AVVKLCSPQLD
-364 VTNDA
+364 VTEDA
-369 LLSRVGSLERTVN
+369 VLSRIGALERTVN
-382 RIMNMIANG
+382 RLMNMISSGTLTVQKDDNLNKNG
-391 TVSIQKEDDDDT
+391 
-403 AEKSAN
+403 
-409 NSYDMTDK
+409 
-417 SDNKEKAVTD
+417 
-427 DSVKSE
+427 
-433 KTEKSVVNQ
+433 
-442 PSETS
+442 ETS
-447 NAVKEPIKKRGTV
+447 NKDETSENTAEFKDTENLENAVSNQAEDPQNSSREPQRKRGAV

-466 RNAKPFPNWKEVVDN
+466 RNAKPFPNWKEVVEN
-481 LRKYSKTISS
+481 LRKYSKTISA

-517 LKQSSQRE
+517 LKQSSQRG

-534 TGATYSLGPYRPPER
+534 TGATYSLGPYRPPEK
-549 KIQEEREDPM
+549 KIREEKEDPM
-559 EKLTADFKNLGIEVV
+559 EKLTENFKNLGIEVT
-574 EED
+574 EE

>member
-9 WRPKTFED
+9 WRPKTFDD

-93 DAASNRRIDDIRNVI
+93 DAASNRRIDDIRSVI
-108 DSAVFTPAKGKYKV
+108 DGAVFTPAKGKYKV
-122 YIIDEVHMLTPEAF
+122 YIIDEVHMLTQEAF

-156 TEVHKLPTT
+156 TEVHKLPAT

-178 NPQVIK
+178 NPHVIK

-204 LIAAVA
+204 LIAAIA

-224 IGLGSGEITLP
+224 IGLCGGEITLS
-235 VVREAAGLSGRGYIY
+235 VVREAAGLSGRGYVY
-250 EMASFCI
+250 DMASSCI
-257 NKSCGE
+257 NKNCGE

-281 CEELTAHF
+281 CEELTEHF

-294 LKSLKKPED
+294 LKSVKNPDD
-303 ILVVGSDELEVL
+303 ILVVGRDELEVL

-326 IVYIMD
+326 IVHIMD
-332 VFSLAFEKMNRGADS
+332 VLGSAFERMNRGADS
-347 RTEIET
+347 RTEMET
-353 AVVKLCSPQMD
+353 AVVKLCSPQLD
-364 VTNDA
+364 VTEDA
-369 LLSRVGSLERTVN
+369 VLSRIGALERTVN
-382 RIMNMIANG
+382 RLMNMISSGTLTVQKDDNLNKNG
-391 TVSIQKEDDDDT
+391 
-403 AEKSAN
+403 
-409 NSYDMTDK
+409 
-417 SDNKEKAVTD
+417 
-427 DSVKSE
+427 
-433 KTEKSVVNQ
+433 
-442 PSETS
+442 ETS
-447 NAVKEPIKKRGTV
+447 NKAETSESTSEFKDTENLENTVSNQAEDPQNSSREPQRKRGAV

-466 RNAKPFPNWKEVVDN
+466 RNAKPFPNWKEVVEN
-481 LRKYSKTISS
+481 LRKYSKTISA

-534 TGATYSLGPYRPPER
+534 TGATYSLGPYRPPEK
-549 KIQEEREDPM
+549 KIREEKEDPI
-559 EKLTADFKNLGIEVV
+559 EKLTENFKSLGIEVT
-574 EED
+574 EE

>member
-9 WRPKTFED
+9 WRPKTFDD

-93 DAASNRRIDDIRNVI
+93 DAASNRRIDDIRSVI
-108 DSAVFTPAKGKYKV
+108 DGAVFTPAKGKYKV
-122 YIIDEVHMLTPEAF
+122 YIIDEVHMLTQEAF

-156 TEVHKLPTT
+156 TEVHKLPAT

-178 NPQVIK
+178 NPHVIK

-191 EQEGCSITDDAAL
+191 EQEDCSITDDAAL
-204 LIAAVA
+204 LIAAIA

-224 IGLGSGEITLP
+224 IGLGGGEITLL
-235 VVREAAGLSGRGYIY
+235 VVREAAGLSGRGYVY
-250 EMASFCI
+250 DMASSCI
-257 NKSCGE
+257 NKNCGE

-281 CEELTAHF
+281 CEELTEHF

-294 LKSLKKPED
+294 LKSVKNPDD
-303 ILVVGSDELEVL
+303 ILVVGRDELEVL

-326 IVYIMD
+326 IVHIMD
-332 VFSLAFEKMNRGADS
+332 VLGSAFERMNRGADS
-347 RTEIET
+347 RTEMET
-353 AVVKLCSPQMD
+353 AVVKLCSPQLD
-364 VTNDA
+364 VTEDA
-369 LLSRVGSLERTVN
+369 VLSRIGALERTVN
-382 RIMNMIANG
+382 RLMNMISSGTLTVQKDDNLNKNG
-391 TVSIQKEDDDDT
+391 
-403 AEKSAN
+403 
-409 NSYDMTDK
+409 
-417 SDNKEKAVTD
+417 
-427 DSVKSE
+427 
-433 KTEKSVVNQ
+433 
-442 PSETS
+442 ETS
-447 NAVKEPIKKRGTV
+447 NKDEISESTAEFKDTENLENAVSNQAEDPQNSSREPQRKRGAV
-460 DVDEIY
+460 YVDEIY
-466 RNAKPFPNWKEVVDN
+466 RNAKPFPNWKEVVEN
-481 LRKYSKTISS
+481 LRKYSKTISA

-534 TGATYSLGPYRPPER
+534 TGATYSLGPYRPPEK
-549 KIQEEREDPM
+549 KIREEKEDPM
-559 EKLTADFKNLGIEVV
+559 EKLTENFKSLGIEVT
-574 EED
+574 EE

>member
-9 WRPKTFED
+9 WRPKTFDD

-93 DAASNRRIDDIRNVI
+93 DAASNRRIDDIRSVI
-108 DSAVFTPAKGKYKV
+108 DGAVFTPAKGKYKV
-122 YIIDEVHMLTPEAF
+122 YIIDEVHMLTQEAF

-156 TEVHKLPTT
+156 TEVHKLPAT

-178 NPQVIK
+178 NPHVIK

-204 LIAAVA
+204 LIAAIA

-224 IGLGSGEITLP
+224 IGLCGGEITLS
-235 VVREAAGLSGRGYIY
+235 VVREAAGLSGRGYVY
-250 EMASFCI
+250 DMASSCI
-257 NKSCGE
+257 NKNCGE

-281 CEELTAHF
+281 CEELTEHF

-294 LKSLKKPED
+294 LKSVKNPED
-303 ILVVGSDELEVL
+303 ILVVGRDELEVL

-326 IVYIMD
+326 IVHIMD
-332 VFSLAFEKMNRGADS
+332 VLGSAFERMNRGADS
-347 RTEIET
+347 RTEMET
-353 AVVKLCSPQMD
+353 AVVKLCSPQLD
-364 VTNDA
+364 VTEDA
-369 LLSRVGSLERTVN
+369 VLSRIGALERTVN
-382 RIMNMIANG
+382 RLMNMISSGTLTVQKDDNLNKNG
-391 TVSIQKEDDDDT
+391 
-403 AEKSAN
+403 
-409 NSYDMTDK
+409 
-417 SDNKEKAVTD
+417 
-427 DSVKSE
+427 
-433 KTEKSVVNQ
+433 
-442 PSETS
+442 ETS
-447 NAVKEPIKKRGTV
+447 NKAETSESTAEFKDTENLENTVSNQAEDSQNSSREPQRKRGTV

-466 RNAKPFPNWKEVVDN
+466 RNAKPFPNWKEVVEN
-481 LRKYSKTISS
+481 LRKYSKTISA

-534 TGATYSLGPYRPPER
+534 TGATYSLGPYRPPEK
-549 KIQEEREDPM
+549 KIREEKEDPM
-559 EKLTADFKNLGIEVV
+559 EKLTENFKSLGIEVT
-574 EED
+574 EE

>member
-9 WRPKTFED
+9 WRPKTFDD

-93 DAASNRRIDDIRNVI
+93 DAASNRRIDDIRSVI
-108 DSAVFTPAKGKYKV
+108 DGAVFTPAKGKYKV
-122 YIIDEVHMLTPEAF
+122 YIIDEVHMLTQEAF

-156 TEVHKLPTT
+156 TEVHKLPAT

-178 NPQVIK
+178 NPHVIK

-204 LIAAVA
+204 LIAAIA

-224 IGLGSGEITLP
+224 IGLGGGEITLS
-235 VVREAAGLSGRGYIY
+235 VVREAAGLSGRGYVY
-250 EMASFCI
+250 DMASSCI
-257 NKSCGE
+257 NKNCGE

-281 CEELTAHF
+281 CEELTEHF

-294 LKSLKKPED
+294 LKSVKNPDD
-303 ILVVGSDELEVL
+303 ILVVGRDELEVL

-326 IVYIMD
+326 IVHIMD
-332 VFSLAFEKMNRGADS
+332 VLGSAFERMNRGADS
-347 RTEIET
+347 RTEMET
-353 AVVKLCSPQMD
+353 AVVKLCSPQLD
-364 VTNDA
+364 VTEDA
-369 LLSRVGSLERTVN
+369 VLSRIGALERTVN
-382 RIMNMIANG
+382 RLMNMISSGTLTVQKDDNLNKNG
-391 TVSIQKEDDDDT
+391 
-403 AEKSAN
+403 
-409 NSYDMTDK
+409 
-417 SDNKEKAVTD
+417 
-427 DSVKSE
+427 
-433 KTEKSVVNQ
+433 
-442 PSETS
+442 ETS
-447 NAVKEPIKKRGTV
+447 NKAETSENTAEFKDTENLENAVSNQAEDPQNSSREPQRKRGAV

-466 RNAKPFPNWKEVVDN
+466 RNAKPFPNWKEVVEN
-481 LRKYSKTISS
+481 LRKYSKTISA

-534 TGATYSLGPYRPPER
+534 TGATYSLGPYRPPEK
-549 KIQEEREDPM
+549 KIREEKEDPM
-559 EKLTADFKNLGIEVV
+559 EKLTENFKSLGIEVT
-574 EED
+574 EE

>member
-9 WRPKTFED
+9 WRPKTFDD

-73 GKCENCIAAED
+73 GKCENCIAAEN

-93 DAASNRRIDDIRNVI
+93 DAASNRRIDDIRSVI
-108 DSAVFTPAKGKYKV
+108 DGAVFTPAKGKYKV
-122 YIIDEVHMLTPEAF
+122 YIIDEVHMLTQEAF

-156 TEVHKLPTT
+156 TEVHKLPAT

-178 NPQVIK
+178 NPHVIK

-204 LIAAVA
+204 LIAAIA

-224 IGLGSGEITLP
+224 IGLGGGEITLS
-235 VVREAAGLSGRGYIY
+235 VVREAAGLSGRGYVY
-250 EMASFCI
+250 DMASSCI
-257 NKSCGE
+257 NKNCGE

-281 CEELTAHF
+281 CEELTEHF

-294 LKSLKKPED
+294 LKSVKNPDD
-303 ILVVGSDELEVL
+303 ILVVGRDELEVL

-326 IVYIMD
+326 IVHIMD
-332 VFSLAFEKMNRGADS
+332 VLGSAFERMNRGADS
-347 RTEIET
+347 RTEMET
-353 AVVKLCSPQMD
+353 AVVKLCSPQLD
-364 VTNDA
+364 VTEDA
-369 LLSRVGSLERTVN
+369 VLSRIGALERTVN
-382 RIMNMIANG
+382 RLMNMISSGTLTVQKDDNLNKNG
-391 TVSIQKEDDDDT
+391 
-403 AEKSAN
+403 
-409 NSYDMTDK
+409 
-417 SDNKEKAVTD
+417 
-427 DSVKSE
+427 
-433 KTEKSVVNQ
+433 
-442 PSETS
+442 ETS
-447 NAVKEPIKKRGTV
+447 NKDEISESTAEFKDTENLENAVSNQAEDPQNSSREPQRKRGAV

-466 RNAKPFPNWKEVVDN
+466 RNAKPFPNWKEVVEN
-481 LRKYSKTISS
+481 LRKYSKTISA

-534 TGATYSLGPYRPPER
+534 TGATYSLGPYRPPEK
-549 KIQEEREDPM
+549 KIREEKEDPM
-559 EKLTADFKNLGIEVV
+559 EKLTENFKSLGIEVT
-574 EED
+574 EE

>member
-9 WRPKTFED
+9 WRPKTFDD

-93 DAASNRRIDDIRNVI
+93 DAASNRRIDDIRSVI
-108 DSAVFTPAKGKYKV
+108 DGAVFTPAKGKYKV
-122 YIIDEVHMLTPEAF
+122 YIIDEVHMLTQEAF

-156 TEVHKLPTT
+156 TEVHKLPAT

-178 NPQVIK
+178 NPHVIK

-204 LIAAVA
+204 LIAAIA

-224 IGLGSGEITLP
+224 IGLGGGEITLS
-235 VVREAAGLSGRGYIY
+235 VVREAAGLSGRGYVY
-250 EMASFCI
+250 DMASSCI
-257 NKSCGE
+257 NKNCGE

-281 CEELTAHF
+281 CEELTEHF

-294 LKSLKKPED
+294 LKSVKNPDD
-303 ILVVGSDELEVL
+303 ILVVGRDELEVL

-326 IVYIMD
+326 IVHIMD
-332 VFSLAFEKMNRGADS
+332 VLGSAFERMNRGADS
-347 RTEIET
+347 RTEMET
-353 AVVKLCSPQMD
+353 AVVKLCSPQLD
-364 VTNDA
+364 VTEDA
-369 LLSRVGSLERTVN
+369 VLSRIGALERTVN
-382 RIMNMIANG
+382 RLMNMISSGTLTVQKDDNLNKNG
-391 TVSIQKEDDDDT
+391 ETFNKAETSENT
-403 AEKSAN
+403 AEFK
-409 NSYDMTDK
+409 D
-417 SDNKEKAVTD
+417 
-427 DSVKSE
+427 
-433 KTEKSVVNQ
+433 TENL
-442 PSETS
+442 E
-447 NAVKEPIKKRGTV
+447 NAVSNQVEDTQNSSREPQRKRGAV

-466 RNAKPFPNWKEVVDN
+466 RNAKPFPNWKEVVEN
-481 LRKYSKTISS
+481 LRKYSKTISA

-534 TGATYSLGPYRPPER
+534 TGATYSLGPYRPPEK
-549 KIQEEREDPM
+549 KIREEKEDPM
-559 EKLTADFKNLGIEVV
+559 EKLTENFKSLGIEVT
-574 EED
+574 EE

>member
-9 WRPKTFED
+9 WRPKTFDD

-93 DAASNRRIDDIRNVI
+93 DAASNRRIDDIRSVI
-108 DSAVFTPAKGKYKV
+108 DGAVFTPAKGKYKV
-122 YIIDEVHMLTPEAF
+122 YIIDEVHMLTQEAF

-156 TEVHKLPTT
+156 TEVHKLPAT

-178 NPQVIK
+178 NPHVIK

-204 LIAAVA
+204 LIAAIA

-224 IGLGSGEITLP
+224 IGLGGGEITLS
-235 VVREAAGLSGRGYIY
+235 VVREAAGLSGRGYVY
-250 EMASFCI
+250 DMASSCI
-257 NKSCGE
+257 NKNCGE

-281 CEELTAHF
+281 CEELTEHF

-294 LKSLKKPED
+294 LKSVKNPDD
-303 ILVVGSDELEVL
+303 ILVVGRDELEVL

-326 IVYIMD
+326 IVHIMD
-332 VFSLAFEKMNRGADS
+332 VLGSAFERMNRGADS

-353 AVVKLCSPQMD
+353 AVVKLCSPQLD
-364 VTNDA
+364 VTENA
-369 LLSRVGSLERTVN
+369 VLSRIGALERTVN
-382 RIMNMIANG
+382 RLMNMISSGTLTVQKDDNLNKNG
-391 TVSIQKEDDDDT
+391 
-403 AEKSAN
+403 
-409 NSYDMTDK
+409 
-417 SDNKEKAVTD
+417 
-427 DSVKSE
+427 
-433 KTEKSVVNQ
+433 
-442 PSETS
+442 ETS
-447 NAVKEPIKKRGTV
+447 NKAETSENTAEFKDTENLENAVSNRAEDTQNSSREPQRKRGAV

-466 RNAKPFPNWKEVVDN
+466 RNAKPFPNWKEVVEN
-481 LRKYSKTISS
+481 LRKYSKTISA

-534 TGATYSLGPYRPPER
+534 TGATYSLGPYRPPEK
-549 KIQEEREDPM
+549 KIREEKEDPM
-559 EKLTADFKNLGIEVV
+559 EKLTENFKSLGIEVT
-574 EED
+574 EE

>member
-9 WRPKTFED
+9 WRPKTFDD

-93 DAASNRRIDDIRNVI
+93 DAASNRRIDDIRSVI
-108 DSAVFTPAKGKYKV
+108 DGAVFTPAKGKHKV
-122 YIIDEVHMLTPEAF
+122 YIIDEVHMLTQEAF

-156 TEVHKLPTT
+156 TEVHKLPAT

-178 NPQVIK
+178 NPHVIK

-204 LIAAVA
+204 LIAAIA

-224 IGLGSGEITLP
+224 IGLCGGEITLS
-235 VVREAAGLSGRGYIY
+235 VVREAAGLSGRGYVY
-250 EMASFCI
+250 DMASSCI
-257 NKSCGE
+257 NKNCGE

-281 CEELTAHF
+281 CEELTEHF

-294 LKSLKKPED
+294 LKSVKNPDD
-303 ILVVGSDELEVL
+303 ILVVGRDELEVL

-326 IVYIMD
+326 IVHIMD
-332 VFSLAFEKMNRGADS
+332 VLGSAFERMNRGADS
-347 RTEIET
+347 RTEMET
-353 AVVKLCSPQMD
+353 AVVKLCSPQLD
-364 VTNDA
+364 VTEDA
-369 LLSRVGSLERTVN
+369 VLSRIGALERTVN
-382 RIMNMIANG
+382 RLMNMISSGTLTVQKDDNLNKNG
-391 TVSIQKEDDDDT
+391 
-403 AEKSAN
+403 
-409 NSYDMTDK
+409 
-417 SDNKEKAVTD
+417 
-427 DSVKSE
+427 
-433 KTEKSVVNQ
+433 
-442 PSETS
+442 ETS
-447 NAVKEPIKKRGTV
+447 NKAETSESTAEFKDTENLENTVSNQAEDPQNSSREPQRKRGAV

-466 RNAKPFPNWKEVVDN
+466 RNAKLFPNWKEVVEN
-481 LRKYSKTISS
+481 LRKYSKTISA

-534 TGATYSLGPYRPPER
+534 TGATYSLGPYRPPEK
-549 KIQEEREDPM
+549 KIREEKEDPI
-559 EKLTADFKNLGIEVV
+559 EKLTENFKSLGIEVT
-574 EED
+574 EE

>member
-9 WRPKTFED
+9 WRPKTFDD

-93 DAASNRRIDDIRNVI
+93 DAASNRRIDDIRSVI
-108 DSAVFTPAKGKYKV
+108 DGAVFTPAKGKYKV
-122 YIIDEVHMLTPEAF
+122 YIIDEVHMLTQEAF

-156 TEVHKLPTT
+156 TEVHKLPAT

-178 NPQVIK
+178 NPHVIK

-204 LIAAVA
+204 LIAAIA

-224 IGLGSGEITLP
+224 IGLSGGEITLS
-235 VVREAAGLSGRGYIY
+235 VVREAAGLSGRGYVY
-250 EMASFCI
+250 DMASSCI
-257 NKSCGE
+257 NKNCGE

-281 CEELTAHF
+281 CEELTEHF

-294 LKSLKKPED
+294 LKSVKNPDD
-303 ILVVGSDELEVL
+303 ILVVGRDELEVL

-326 IVYIMD
+326 IVHIMD
-332 VFSLAFEKMNRGADS
+332 VLGSAFERMNRGADS
-347 RTEIET
+347 RTEMET
-353 AVVKLCSPQMD
+353 AVVKLCSPQLD
-364 VTNDA
+364 VTEDA
-369 LLSRVGSLERTVN
+369 VLSRIGALERTVN
-382 RIMNMIANG
+382 RLMNMISTG
-391 TVSIQKEDDDDT
+391 TLTVQKED
-403 AEKSAN
+403 N
-409 NSYDMTDK
+409 L
-417 SDNKEKAVTD
+417 NK
-427 DSVKSE
+427 
-433 KTEKSVVNQ
+433 NG
-442 PSETS
+442 ETS
-447 NAVKEPIKKRGTV
+447 NKAETSENTAEFNDTENSENTVSNQAEDPQNSSREPQRKRGAV

-466 RNAKPFPNWKEVVDN
+466 RNAKPFPNWKEVVEN
-481 LRKYSKTISS
+481 LRKYSKTISA

-534 TGATYSLGPYRPPER
+534 TGATYSLGPYRPPEK
-549 KIQEEREDPM
+549 KIREEKEDPM
-559 EKLTADFKNLGIEVV
+559 EKLTENFKSLGIEVT
-574 EED
+574 EE

>member
-9 WRPKTFED
+9 WRPKTFDD

-93 DAASNRRIDDIRNVI
+93 DAASNRRIDDIRSVI
-108 DSAVFTPAKGKYKV
+108 DGAVFTPAKGKYKV
-122 YIIDEVHMLTPEAF
+122 YIIDEVHMLTQEAF

-156 TEVHKLPTT
+156 TEVHKLPAT

-178 NPQVIK
+178 NPHVIK
-184 DRLKYVV
+184 DSLKYVV

-204 LIAAVA
+204 LIAAIA

-224 IGLGSGEITLP
+224 IGLGGGEITLS
-235 VVREAAGLSGRGYIY
+235 VVREAAGLSGRGYVY
-250 EMASFCI
+250 DMASSCI
-257 NKSCGE
+257 NKNCGE

-281 CEELTAHF
+281 CEELTEHF

-294 LKSLKKPED
+294 LKSVKNPDD
-303 ILVVGSDELEVL
+303 ILVVGRDELEVL

-326 IVYIMD
+326 IVHIMD
-332 VFSLAFEKMNRGADS
+332 VLGSAFERMNRGADS
-347 RTEIET
+347 RTEMET
-353 AVVKLCSPQMD
+353 AVVKLCSPQLD
-364 VTNDA
+364 VTEDA
-369 LLSRVGSLERTVN
+369 VLSRIGALERTVN
-382 RIMNMIANG
+382 RLMNMISSGTLTVQKDDNLNKNG
-391 TVSIQKEDDDDT
+391 
-403 AEKSAN
+403 
-409 NSYDMTDK
+409 
-417 SDNKEKAVTD
+417 
-427 DSVKSE
+427 
-433 KTEKSVVNQ
+433 
-442 PSETS
+442 ETS
-447 NAVKEPIKKRGTV
+447 NKDEISESTAEFKDTENLENSVSNQAEDPQNSSREPQRKRGAV

-466 RNAKPFPNWKEVVDN
+466 RNAKPFPNWKEVVEN
-481 LRKYSKTISS
+481 LRKYSKTISA

-534 TGATYSLGPYRPPER
+534 TGATYSLGPYRPPEK
-549 KIQEEREDPM
+549 KIREEKEDPM
-559 EKLTADFKNLGIEVV
+559 EKLTENFKSLGIEVT
-574 EED
+574 EE

>member
-9 WRPKTFED
+9 WRPKTFDD

-93 DAASNRRIDDIRNVI
+93 DAASNRRIDDIRSVI
-108 DSAVFTPAKGKYKV
+108 DGAVFTPAKGKYKV
-122 YIIDEVHMLTPEAF
+122 YIIDEVHMLTQEAF

-156 TEVHKLPTT
+156 TEVHKLPAT

-178 NPQVIK
+178 NPHVIK

-204 LIAAVA
+204 LIAAIA

-224 IGLGSGEITLP
+224 IGLGGGEITLS
-235 VVREAAGLSGRGYIY
+235 VVREAAGLSGRGYVY
-250 EMASFCI
+250 DMASSCI
-257 NKSCGE
+257 NKNCGE

-281 CEELTAHF
+281 CEELTEHF

-294 LKSLKKPED
+294 LKSVKNPDD
-303 ILVVGSDELEVL
+303 ILVVGRDELEVL

-326 IVYIMD
+326 IVHIMD
-332 VFSLAFEKMNRGADS
+332 VLGSAFERMNRGADS
-347 RTEIET
+347 RTEMET
-353 AVVKLCSPQMD
+353 AVVKLCSPQLD
-364 VTNDA
+364 VTEDA
-369 LLSRVGSLERTVN
+369 ILSRIGALERTVN
-382 RIMNMIANG
+382 RLMNMISSGTLTVQKDDNLNKNG
-391 TVSIQKEDDDDT
+391 
-403 AEKSAN
+403 
-409 NSYDMTDK
+409 
-417 SDNKEKAVTD
+417 
-427 DSVKSE
+427 
-433 KTEKSVVNQ
+433 
-442 PSETS
+442 ETS
-447 NAVKEPIKKRGTV
+447 NKDETSENTAEFKDTENLENAVSNQAEDPQNSSREPQRKRGAV

-466 RNAKPFPNWKEVVDN
+466 RNAKPFPNWKEVVEN
-481 LRKYSKTISS
+481 LRKYSKTISA

-534 TGATYSLGPYRPPER
+534 TGATYSLGPYRPPEK
-549 KIQEEREDPM
+549 KIREEKEDPM
-559 EKLTADFKNLGIEVV
+559 EKLTENFKSLGIEVT
-574 EED
+574 EE

>member
-9 WRPKTFED
+9 WRPKTFDD

-93 DAASNRRIDDIRNVI
+93 DAASNRRIDDIRSVI
-108 DSAVFTPAKGKYKV
+108 DGAVFTPAKGKYKV
-122 YIIDEVHMLTPEAF
+122 YIIDEVHMLTQEAF

-156 TEVHKLPTT
+156 TEVHKLPAT

-178 NPQVIK
+178 NPHVIK

-191 EQEGCSITDDAAL
+191 EQEDCSITDDAAL
-204 LIAAVA
+204 LIAAIA

-224 IGLGSGEITLP
+224 IGLCGGEITLS
-235 VVREAAGLSGRGYIY
+235 VVREAAGLSGRGYVY
-250 EMASFCI
+250 DMASSCI
-257 NKSCGE
+257 NKNCGE

-281 CEELTAHF
+281 CEELTEHF

-294 LKSLKKPED
+294 LKSVKNPED
-303 ILVVGSDELEVL
+303 ILVVGRDELEVL

-326 IVYIMD
+326 IVHIMD
-332 VFSLAFEKMNRGADS
+332 VLGSTFERMNRGADS
-347 RTEIET
+347 RTEMET
-353 AVVKLCSPQMD
+353 AVVKLCSPQLD
-364 VTNDA
+364 VTDDA
-369 LLSRVGSLERTVN
+369 VLSRIGALERTVN
-382 RIMNMIANG
+382 RLMNMISSGTLTVQKDDNLNKNG
-391 TVSIQKEDDDDT
+391 
-403 AEKSAN
+403 
-409 NSYDMTDK
+409 
-417 SDNKEKAVTD
+417 
-427 DSVKSE
+427 
-433 KTEKSVVNQ
+433 
-442 PSETS
+442 ETS
-447 NAVKEPIKKRGTV
+447 NKAETSESTAEFKDTENSENTVSNQAEDPQNSSREPQRKRGAV

-466 RNAKPFPNWKEVVDN
+466 RNAKPFPNWKEVVEN
-481 LRKYSKTISS
+481 LRKYSKTISA

-534 TGATYSLGPYRPPER
+534 TGATYSLGPYRPPEK
-549 KIQEEREDPM
+549 KIREEKEDPM
-559 EKLTADFKNLGIEVV
+559 EKLTENFKSLGIEVT
-574 EED
+574 EE

>member
-9 WRPKTFED
+9 WRPKTFDD

-93 DAASNRRIDDIRNVI
+93 DAASNRRIDDIRSVI
-108 DSAVFTPAKGKYKV
+108 DGAVFTPAKGKYKV
-122 YIIDEVHMLTPEAF
+122 YIIDEVHMLTQEAF

-156 TEVHKLPTT
+156 TEVHKLPAT

-178 NPQVIK
+178 NPHVIK

-204 LIAAVA
+204 LIAAIA

-224 IGLGSGEITLP
+224 IGLGGGEITLS
-235 VVREAAGLSGRGYIY
+235 VVREAAGLSGRGYVY
-250 EMASFCI
+250 DMASSCI
-257 NKSCGE
+257 NKNCGE

-281 CEELTAHF
+281 CEELTEHF

-294 LKSLKKPED
+294 LKSVKNPDD
-303 ILVVGSDELEVL
+303 ILVVGRDELEVL
-315 KSHAERISLSE
+315 ESHAERISLSE
-326 IVYIMD
+326 IVHIMD
-332 VFSLAFEKMNRGADS
+332 VLGSAFERMNRGADS
-347 RTEIET
+347 RTEMET
-353 AVVKLCSPQMD
+353 AVVKLCSPQLD
-364 VTNDA
+364 VTEDA
-369 LLSRVGSLERTVN
+369 VLSRIGALEQTVN
-382 RIMNMIANG
+382 RLMNMISSGTLTVQKDDNLNKNG
-391 TVSIQKEDDDDT
+391 
-403 AEKSAN
+403 
-409 NSYDMTDK
+409 
-417 SDNKEKAVTD
+417 
-427 DSVKSE
+427 
-433 KTEKSVVNQ
+433 
-442 PSETS
+442 ETS
-447 NAVKEPIKKRGTV
+447 NKDETSENTAEFKDTENLENAVSNQAEDPQNSSREPQRKRGAV

-466 RNAKPFPNWKEVVDN
+466 RNAKPFPNWKEVVEN
-481 LRKYSKTISS
+481 LRKYSKTISA

-517 LKQSSQRE
+517 LKQSSQRG

-534 TGATYSLGPYRPPER
+534 TGATYSLGPYRPPEK
-549 KIQEEREDPM
+549 KIREEKEDPM
-559 EKLTADFKNLGIEVV
+559 EKLTENFKNLGIEVT
-574 EED
+574 EE

>member
-9 WRPKTFED
+9 WRPKTFDD

-93 DAASNRRIDDIRNVI
+93 DAASNRRIDDIRSVI
-108 DSAVFTPAKGKYKV
+108 DGAVFTPAKGKYKV
-122 YIIDEVHMLTPEAF
+122 YIIDEVHMLTQEAF

-156 TEVHKLPTT
+156 TEVHKLPAT

-178 NPQVIK
+178 NPHVIK

-204 LIAAVA
+204 LIAAIA

-224 IGLGSGEITLP
+224 IGLSGGEITLS
-235 VVREAAGLSGRGYIY
+235 VVREAAGLSGRGYVY
-250 EMASFCI
+250 DMASSCI
-257 NKSCGE
+257 NKNCGE

-281 CEELTAHF
+281 CEELTEHF

-294 LKSLKKPED
+294 LKSVKNPDD
-303 ILVVGSDELEVL
+303 ILVVGRDELEVL

-326 IVYIMD
+326 IVHIMD
-332 VFSLAFEKMNRGADS
+332 VLGSAFERMNRGADS
-347 RTEIET
+347 RTEMET
-353 AVVKLCSPQMD
+353 AVVKLCSPQLD
-364 VTNDA
+364 VTEDA
-369 LLSRVGSLERTVN
+369 VLSRIGALERTVN
-382 RIMNMIANG
+382 RLMNMISTG
-391 TVSIQKEDDDDT
+391 TLTVQKED
-403 AEKSAN
+403 N
-409 NSYDMTDK
+409 L
-417 SDNKEKAVTD
+417 NK
-427 DSVKSE
+427 
-433 KTEKSVVNQ
+433 NG
-442 PSETS
+442 ETS
-447 NAVKEPIKKRGTV
+447 NKAETSESTSEFKDTENLENAVSNQAEDPQNSSREPQRKRGAV

-466 RNAKPFPNWKEVVDN
+466 RNAKPFPNWKEVVEN
-481 LRKYSKTISS
+481 LRKYSKTISA

-534 TGATYSLGPYRPPER
+534 TGATYSLGPYRPPEK
-549 KIQEEREDPM
+549 KIREEKEDPI
-559 EKLTADFKNLGIEVV
+559 EKLTENFKSLGIEVT
-574 EED
+574 EE

>member
-9 WRPKTFED
+9 WRPKTFDD

-93 DAASNRRIDDIRNVI
+93 DAASNRRIDDIRSVI
-108 DSAVFTPAKGKYKV
+108 DGAVFTPAKGKYKV
-122 YIIDEVHMLTPEAF
+122 YIIDEVHMLTQEAF

-156 TEVHKLPTT
+156 TEVHKLPAT

-178 NPQVIK
+178 NPHVIK

-204 LIAAVA
+204 LIAAIA

-224 IGLGSGEITLP
+224 IGLSGGEITLS
-235 VVREAAGLSGRGYIY
+235 VVREAAGLSGRGYVY
-250 EMASFCI
+250 DMASSCI
-257 NKSCGE
+257 NKNCGE

-281 CEELTAHF
+281 CEELTEHF

-294 LKSLKKPED
+294 LKSVKNPDD
-303 ILVVGSDELEVL
+303 ILVVGRDELEVL

-326 IVYIMD
+326 IVHIMD
-332 VFSLAFEKMNRGADS
+332 VLGSAFERMNRGADS
-347 RTEIET
+347 RTEMET
-353 AVVKLCSPQMD
+353 AVVKLCSPQLD
-364 VTNDA
+364 VTEDA
-369 LLSRVGSLERTVN
+369 VLSRIGALERTVN
-382 RIMNMIANG
+382 RLMNMISSGTLTVQKDDNLNKNG
-391 TVSIQKEDDDDT
+391 
-403 AEKSAN
+403 
-409 NSYDMTDK
+409 
-417 SDNKEKAVTD
+417 
-427 DSVKSE
+427 
-433 KTEKSVVNQ
+433 
-442 PSETS
+442 ETS
-447 NAVKEPIKKRGTV
+447 NKAETSENTAEFNDTENSENTVSNQAEDPQNSSREPQRKRGAV

-466 RNAKPFPNWKEVVDN
+466 RNAKPFPNWKEVVEN
-481 LRKYSKTISS
+481 LRKYSKTISA

-534 TGATYSLGPYRPPER
+534 TGATYSLGPYRPPEK
-549 KIQEEREDPM
+549 KIREEKEDPM
-559 EKLTADFKNLGIEVV
+559 EKLTENFKSLGIEVT
-574 EED
+574 EE

>member
-9 WRPKTFED
+9 WRPKTFDD

-93 DAASNRRIDDIRNVI
+93 DAASNRRIDDIRSVI
-108 DSAVFTPAKGKYKV
+108 DGAVFTPAKGKYKV
-122 YIIDEVHMLTPEAF
+122 YIIDEVHMLTQEAF

-156 TEVHKLPTT
+156 TEVHKLPAT

-178 NPQVIK
+178 NPHVIK

-191 EQEGCSITDDAAL
+191 EQEDCSITDDAAL
-204 LIAAVA
+204 LIAAIA

-224 IGLGSGEITLP
+224 IGLGGGEITLL
-235 VVREAAGLSGRGYIY
+235 VVREAAGLSGRGYVY
-250 EMASFCI
+250 DMASSCI
-257 NKSCGE
+257 NKNCGE

-281 CEELTAHF
+281 CEELTEHF

-294 LKSLKKPED
+294 LKSVKNPDD
-303 ILVVGSDELEVL
+303 ILVVGRDELEVL
-315 KSHAERISLSE
+315 KSHAERISLSD
-326 IVYIMD
+326 IVHIMD
-332 VFSLAFEKMNRGADS
+332 VLGSAFERMNRGADS
-347 RTEIET
+347 RTEMET
-353 AVVKLCSPQMD
+353 AVVKLCSPQLD
-364 VTNDA
+364 VTEDA
-369 LLSRVGSLERTVN
+369 VLSRIGALERTVN
-382 RIMNMIANG
+382 RLMNMISSGTLTVQKDDNLNKNG
-391 TVSIQKEDDDDT
+391 
-403 AEKSAN
+403 
-409 NSYDMTDK
+409 
-417 SDNKEKAVTD
+417 
-427 DSVKSE
+427 
-433 KTEKSVVNQ
+433 
-442 PSETS
+442 ETS
-447 NAVKEPIKKRGTV
+447 NKDEISESTAEFKDTENLENAVSNQAEDPQNSSREPQRKRGAV

-466 RNAKPFPNWKEVVDN
+466 RNAKPFPNWKEVVEN
-481 LRKYSKTISS
+481 LRKYSKTISA

-534 TGATYSLGPYRPPER
+534 TGATYSLGPYRPPEK
-549 KIQEEREDPM
+549 KIREEKEDPM
-559 EKLTADFKNLGIEVV
+559 EKLTENFKSLGIEVT
-574 EED
+574 EE

>member
-9 WRPKTFED
+9 WRPKTFDD

-93 DAASNRRIDDIRNVI
+93 DAASNRRIDDIRSVI
-108 DSAVFTPAKGKYKV
+108 DGAVFTPAKGKYKV
-122 YIIDEVHMLTPEAF
+122 YIIDEVHMLTQEAF

-156 TEVHKLPTT
+156 TEVHKLPAT

-178 NPQVIK
+178 NPHVIK

-204 LIAAVA
+204 LIAAIA

-224 IGLGSGEITLP
+224 IGLGGGEITLS
-235 VVREAAGLSGRGYIY
+235 VVREAAGLSGRGYVY
-250 EMASFCI
+250 DMASSCI
-257 NKSCGE
+257 NQNCGE
-263 ALELIAKL
+263 ALEIIAKL

-281 CEELTAHF
+281 CDELTEHF

-294 LKSLKKPED
+294 LKSVKNPDD
-303 ILVVGSDELEVL
+303 ILVVGRDELEVL

-326 IVYIMD
+326 IVHIMD
-332 VFSLAFEKMNRGADS
+332 VLGSAFERMNRGADS
-347 RTEIET
+347 RTEMET
-353 AVVKLCSPQMD
+353 AVVKLCSPQLD
-364 VTNDA
+364 VTEDA
-369 LLSRVGSLERTVN
+369 VLSRIGALERTVN
-382 RIMNMIANG
+382 RLMNMISSGTLTVQKDDNLNKNG
-391 TVSIQKEDDDDT
+391 
-403 AEKSAN
+403 
-409 NSYDMTDK
+409 
-417 SDNKEKAVTD
+417 
-427 DSVKSE
+427 
-433 KTEKSVVNQ
+433 
-442 PSETS
+442 ETS
-447 NAVKEPIKKRGTV
+447 NKDEISESTAEFKDTENLENAVSNQAEDPQNSSREPQRKRGAV

-466 RNAKPFPNWKEVVDN
+466 RNAKPFPNWKEVVEN
-481 LRKYSKTISS
+481 LRKYSKTISA

-534 TGATYSLGPYRPPER
+534 TGATYSLGPYRPPEK
-549 KIQEEREDPM
+549 KIREEKEDPM
-559 EKLTADFKNLGIEVV
+559 EKLTENFKSLGIEVT
-574 EED
+574 EE